1 MARFF
6 HPLILMLA
14 SPGKSELARQVQY
27 LKAENGVLRAELPKR
42 VTVMGGAPEFL
53 SSRTA
58 FVIAAWEG

>member
-1 MARFF
+1 
-6 HPLILMLA
+6 MLA
-14 SPGKSELARQVQY
+14 SLGRSELAWQVQY
-27 LKAENGVLRAELPKR
+27 LKAEDEILRAELPKR